1 MGSGKG
7 NLAKLALKDMEFTF
21 LSYGDLLIP
30 SLKIYESPRQKLFRF
45 FEDSIVKKRAIILG
59 HLEEFVEEPG
69 LWLSLVKPYG
79 WFYRLKS
86 AKLPVICTINSTSK
100 IFPLIKDHFLNIFQI
115 PMNTSNSLRR
125 ADLIEIKRD
134 TLEKMIREGRT
145 CAQLSSGNL
154 STANINIDLALS
166 NNSMPSRNDFGI
178 KLDEFYGL
186 DQNIKTTLL
195 SHASFS
201 YGLKSARGALLSGPP
216 GTGKTRLALAL
227 ASTLGKDTRLIVL
240 SSADLLRS
248 EVGTSEKKLREAFNL
263 ARASQPALIFFDE
276 VDSLFPKNPQIH
288 LQTLL
293 HQLIAEF
300 DSLERDQIFN
310 GTPCKVF
317 VLAATNYLE
326 KIENRLLQYGRLE
339 LHFKINLPTAE
350 QRHEILSKDLLRK
363 DDTTIDWNSF
373 SSKFLDEL
381 SIKTEGCSPADLT
394 KIVQDARKNCWARVN
409 INTDYLLK
417 EIDFT

>member
-7 NLAKLALKDMEFTF
+7 NLAKLALKDMKFTF

-45 FEDSIVKKRAIILG
+45 FENSIVKKRAIILG

-79 WFYRLKS
+79 WFSRLKS
-86 AKLPVICTINSTSK
+86 AQLPVICTIDSSSK
-100 IFPLIKDHFLNIFQI
+100 LFPLIKDHFLNIFQVPKNI
-115 PMNTSNSLRR
+115 SNSLRR

-154 STANINIDLALS
+154 SSVNINSDLSKLSLS
-166 NNSMPSRNDFGI
+166 NNSRS

-186 DQNIKTTLL
+186 DQNIKKTLL

-201 YGLKSARGALLSGPP
+201 YGLKGARGALLSGPP

-227 ASTLGKDTRLIVL
+227 ASTLGKETRLIVL
-240 SSADLLRS
+240 SSADLLRA
-248 EVGTSEKKLREAFNL
+248 EVGTSEKKLREAFDM

-276 VDSLFPKNPQIH
+276 VDSIFPKNPQIH

-317 VLAATNYLE
+317 VLAATNYFE

-339 LHFKINLPTAE
+339 LHFEINLPTFE
-350 QRHEILSKDLLRK
+350 ERHEILSKELLRK
-363 DDTTIDWNSF
+363 DDTTIDWTAF
-373 SSKFLDEL
+373 SSTFLDEL
-381 SIKTEGCSPADLT
+381 SKKTDGCSPADLT
-394 KIVQDARKNCWARVN
+394 KIVQNARKNCWSRVN
-409 INTDYLLK
+409 KNSDSLLK
-417 EIDFT
+417 EIDFE